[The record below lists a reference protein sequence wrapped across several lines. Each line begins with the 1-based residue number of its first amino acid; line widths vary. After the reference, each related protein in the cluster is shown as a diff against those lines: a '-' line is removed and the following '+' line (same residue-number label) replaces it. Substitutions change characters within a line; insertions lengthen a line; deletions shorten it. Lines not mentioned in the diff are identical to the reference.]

1 MTVERINVLGA
12 DGRVDR
18 DSWLSLRKRDVTA
31 STVGALFGVHPYT
44 TAAELYAE
52 KTGVEFEQK
61 TNVRMRRGSRLERAV
76 AEEVA
81 EKRPDWKISPAGV
94 YLRDPDLR
102 LGATPDF
109 VIEGDPRGVGI
120 LQTKVTTL
128 RAFKREW
135 QKRGDQNV
143 DEIVPPFWIGLQ
155 TLTEMM
161 LFGAAWG
168 AAAVYIDDPWND
180 DCHICEIARHAGAEQ
195 RIRDATEK
203 FWMDV
208 EFGVEPA
215 IDYARDGEL
224 ISALYPEAVPL
235 KSIDLTGD
243 NMLPVI
249 LAERDRLKD
258 QISDAQARCIEIDNE
273 IRAKMGDAEIATID
287 GWTVTNKTFT
297 RTIKPQ
303 PFERETTFRKL
314 HITDTRPKQEDAAD
328 GPF

>member
-1 MTVERINVLGA
+1 MNVERINILGA

-18 DSWLSLRKRDVTA
+18 DRWLSLRKQDVTA

-44 TAAELYAE
+44 TAAELYAQ
-52 KTGVEFEQK
+52 KTGVEFEEK

-81 EKRPDWKISPAGV
+81 EKRPGWKISPAGV

-120 LQTKVTTL
+120 LQTKVSTL
-128 RAFKREW
+128 KAFKAGW
-135 QKRGDQNV
+135 KQGDEV
-143 DEIVPPFWIGLQ
+143 VPPFWIAMQ

-161 LFGAAWG
+161 LYGAAWG
-168 AAAVYIDDPWND
+168 AVGVYIDDPWND
-180 DCHICEIARHAGAEQ
+180 DCEICEIARHDAAEA
-195 RIRDATEK
+195 RIREATEK

-224 ISALYPEAVPL
+224 IAALHPDEIPA
-235 KSIDLTGD
+235 KTIDLTGD

-249 LAERDRLKD
+249 LAERETLNARVAAD
-258 QISDAQARCIEIDNE
+258 QARLIEINNE
-273 IRAKMGDAEIATID
+273 IRSKMGDAAIATLD
-287 GWTVTNKTFT
+287 GWVITLKTQDRRAFTVPASTSRRLNVTNT
-297 RTIKPQ
+297 REKEI
-303 PFERETTFRKL
+303 
-314 HITDTRPKQEDAAD
+314 DTN

>member
-1 MTVERINVLGA
+1 MTVERISIIGA
-12 DGRVDR
+12 DGKVDR
-18 DSWLSLRKRDVTA
+18 DRWLQLRKANVTA
-31 STVGALFGVHPYT
+31 SVVGALFGVHPFT

-52 KTGVEFEQK
+52 KSGVEFEQK
-61 TNVRMRRGSRLERAV
+61 TNVRMRRGNRLERAV

-109 VIEGDPRGVGI
+109 IIEGDPRGVGI
-120 LQTKVTTL
+120 LQTKVTT
-128 RAFKREW
+128 RKAFRDGW
-135 QKRGDQNV
+135 QKRGDRNV

-161 LFGAAWG
+161 LWGASWG
-168 AAAVYIDDPWND
+168 AAAVYIDDPWD
-180 DCHICEIARHAGAEQ
+180 DTCEICEVARHDGAEQ
-195 RIRDATEK
+195 RIRDAVEK
-203 FWMDV
+203 FWSDL
-208 EFGVEPA
+208 EFGIEPA
-215 IDYARDGEL
+215 LDYARDGDL
-224 ISALYPEAVPL
+224 IASLYPAAVPL

-249 LAERDRLKD
+249 LAERAKLKGDVKVAQERL
-258 QISDAQARCIEIDNE
+258 IEIDNE

-287 GWTVTNKTFT
+287 GFVVTYKNQHRKGYEV
-297 RTIKPQ
+297 KP
-303 PFERETTFRKL
+303 TSFRKL
-314 HITDTRPKQEDAAD
+314 HVTATREDFQN